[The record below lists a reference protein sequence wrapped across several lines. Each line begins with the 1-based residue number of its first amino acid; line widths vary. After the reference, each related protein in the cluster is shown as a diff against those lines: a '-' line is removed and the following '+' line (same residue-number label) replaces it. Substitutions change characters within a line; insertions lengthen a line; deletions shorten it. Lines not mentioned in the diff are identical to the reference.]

1 MLFLR
6 EAIDADMA
14 LVLSWRNNPL
24 VWEGTYTQKKPISLE
39 EHEKWWQSR
48 LDHISFMVHSYG
60 IEECKDVGVVHIS
73 PLQYWSPEIGLIIG
87 EVSLW
92 NQGIGTQA
100 FKLACDWLR
109 DKGYK
114 WTSTTVPDTNLS
126 MIKVL
131 YKLNFKKTCQ
141 ARKGESRYAL
151 ELV

>member
-6 EAIDADMA
+6 EATDADMT

-24 VWEGTYTQKKPISLE
+24 IWGETYTQRAPISWRA
-39 EHEKWWQSR
+39 HKTWWKSR
-48 LDHISFMVHSYG
+48 QDHKSFMVVLVEDDYAR
-60 IEECKDVGVVHIS
+60 DVGVIHIS
-73 PLQYWSPEIGLIIG
+73 PLQYWSPEIGIIIG

-92 NQGIGTQA
+92 GQGVGTEA
-100 FKLACDWLR
+100 FRLALEWLK
-109 DKGYK
+109 DQGYK
-114 WTSTTVPDTNLS
+114 WTSTTVLDTNRR

-131 YKLNFKKTCQ
+131 YKLNFKKTCK